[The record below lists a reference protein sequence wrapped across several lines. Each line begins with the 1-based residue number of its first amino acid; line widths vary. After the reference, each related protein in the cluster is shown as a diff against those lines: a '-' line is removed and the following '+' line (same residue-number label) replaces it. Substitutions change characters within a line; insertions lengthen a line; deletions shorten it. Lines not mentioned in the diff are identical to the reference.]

1 MEAFD
6 PPSLVK
12 VFTSFLKIATLLVPL
27 HLIRPLA
34 DIPATSNC
42 ANVDQVRVK
51 MENMNFIVPH
61 IKVLLEIVLSNL
73 LFSMCAHMMFRIGR
87 LRRSAFRF
95 LYHTSA
101 LVSFIVYVSSQVITL
116 YYETD
121 LFWDLPID
129 CKEIMPE
136 KSLNSIFYFS
146 VFKMMPIFYIM
157 VFSGFYLLTDGSF
170 AIVFFAVLLWR
181 MTRGLPAFP
190 NENERQNDEEE
201 NELHERLRNAIIN
214 RVNNVRAARR
224 REARGRVQ
232 AQNQQQA
239 WRNGPPPAYEEI
251 QHEARTVV
259 PEPSTQDHTL
269 MDQEAP
275 PAYEEVSRN
284 GAPPPYEDADNN
296 VMVIGIWHPR
306 GNNQR
311 EETER
316 D

>member
-1 MEAFD
+1 
-6 PPSLVK
+6 
-12 VFTSFLKIATLLVPL
+12 
-27 HLIRPLA
+27 
-34 DIPATSNC
+34 
-42 ANVDQVRVK
+42 
-51 MENMNFIVPH
+51 MNFIVPR

-73 LFSMCAHMMFRIGR
+73 LFSMCAYMMFRIGKLNR
-87 LRRSAFRF
+87 IAFRF

-121 LFWDLPID
+121 FFWDLPID

-136 KSLNSIFYFS
+136 KNLNSIFYFS
-146 VFKMMPIFYIM
+146 VFKMMPIFFIM

-170 AIVFFAVLLWR
+170 AIVFFAVLLWK

-190 NENERQNDEEE
+190 NENERPNDQEE
-201 NELHERLRNAIIN
+201 NELRERLRNVLIN
-214 RVNNVRAARR
+214 RVNNVRAAGR

-232 AQNQQQA
+232 AQNQQRD

-251 QHEARTVV
+251 QDEARTVV
-259 PEPSTQDHTL
+259 PEPSTQEHTL

-275 PAYEEVSRN
+275 PAYEEVSRD
-284 GAPPPYEDADNN
+284 GAPPPYEDDDNN

-306 GNNQR
+306 GNQR
-311 EETER
+311 EETEGN
-316 D
+316 